1 MKDLARQGTV
11 MKRLLVGLLLLMLL
25 PAGGDAV
32 FAAGKNLKIAMI
44 LWRGE
49 TDAEKGFRDGLKELG
64 YSVQYIEMNAGQD
77 RAELGRLL
85 REDLKPRLDGVDYVY
100 VFGTTAT
107 VAVKSIVQDKT
118 PVIFN
123 IVADPVGA
131 GVVRSMESSA
141 GNIAGVTNEIP
152 LALQIKTALTV
163 VPFKR
168 LGFLFNPREKNSML
182 IRERL
187 VEVARP
193 LGIEVVDLRSAPA
206 LDMLQE
212 NLQKLRDKTIAVD
225 AVYLPAD
232 SFLVSNAKLIGA
244 ELKAARVKSIAA
256 IESYIDHGA
265 LMGVVPDYHQ
275 LGKAAATIVH
285 RHQGGQKLQD
295 MPVQADRD
303 PVLKIN
309 GATGRLLGITIPEL
323 VRKRAIVVE

>member
-1 MKDLARQGTV
+1 MKDLTGKGIV
-11 MKRLLVGLLLLMLL
+11 MKRLLVGLLVSMLL

-32 FAAGKNLKIAMI
+32 LAAGKNLKIAMV

-49 TDAEKGFRDGLKELG
+49 TAAEKGFQQGLKDLG
-64 YSVQYIEMNAGQD
+64 YSVQYTVMNAGQD

-100 VFGTTAT
+100 VYGTTVTLA
-107 VAVKSIVQDKT
+107 AKSIVQDKT
-118 PVIFN
+118 PMIFT

-131 GVVRSMESSA
+131 GVVRSMESSG
-141 GNIAGVTNEIP
+141 GNITGVTNEVP

-163 VPFKR
+163 FPFKR

-187 VEVARP
+187 VEVVRP

-232 SFLVSNAKLIGA
+232 SFLVSNAKQIGA

-256 IESYIDHGA
+256 VESYIDHGA
-265 LMGVVPDYHQ
+265 LMGVVPDYQQ
-275 LGKAAATIVH
+275 LGKAAAMIVH
-285 RHQGGQKLQD
+285 RHQGGQRLED

-303 PVLKIN
+303 PDLKIN
-309 GATGRLLGITIPEL
+309 GATARLLGITIPES

>member
-1 MKDLARQGTV
+1 MV
-11 MKRLLVGLLLLMLL
+11 
-25 PAGGDAV
+25 
-32 FAAGKNLKIAMI
+32 

-49 TDAEKGFRDGLKELG
+49 TEAEKGFRDGLTELG
-64 YSVQYIEMNAGQD
+64 YSVQYTVMNAGQD

-85 REDLKPRLDGVDYVY
+85 REDLKPKLDGADYVY
-100 VFGTTAT
+100 VYGTTVTLA
-107 VAVKSIVQDKT
+107 AKSIVQDKT
-118 PVIFN
+118 PMIFN

-131 GVVRSMESSA
+131 GVVRSMESSG
-141 GNIAGVTNEIP
+141 GNIAGVTNEVS

-163 VPFKR
+163 FPFKR

-182 IRERL
+182 LRENL

-232 SFLVSNAKLIGA
+232 SFLTSNAKLIGA
-244 ELKAARVKSIAA
+244 ELRAARVKSIAA
-256 IESYIDHGA
+256 NDTYINHGA

-285 RHQGGQKLQD
+285 RHQGGQRLQD

-303 PVLKIN
+303 PDLKVN
-309 GATGRLLGITIPEL
+309 GATRRLLDISIPDA